1 MEKLNNKD
9 IEFECMGAN
18 YKDPKDYFFSYE
30 NKDFSYKGELKNY
43 NYANLL
49 KQKQANIYKFME
61 LASYYVD
68 ADDIFSGLIKR
79 VLTPFSMT
87 SGYTLSGGERIIKKY
102 KDFHAATGFKDVLR
116 CIFFELYTFGNCY
129 IYIMDDG
136 HLITLPPHRIK
147 ISDLMKKGEPILE
160 FNIMELNNIKSNVV
174 EESFIKT
181 LEKKYEGYPRE
192 IKESLKRNA
201 SAWVQLNPDRTLVVQ
216 ESKPMWEKYAIPFIS
231 TCLKPLAKKELISYY
246 EDTLLN
252 MGAKGFLH
260 VKVGDKDILPA
271 PNGNQLNEVVSIFKR
286 ALNKYPLAV
295 TNWLTDAKFITMEQE
310 DLFDNSK
317 YSEVN
322 KQILSAGGISTVI
335 VTGDSSNDSF
345 ASVNMSIETAA
356 KRIGQNQDNVA
367 EAINKYHYRLNN
379 LWNGVIKNIPEFKFN
394 NLNLTNSNE
403 LKSEAFTLWQSGSL
417 SRKTMLEKHDYNYD
431 QEKERKEKEKDDEK
445 VFTIPVNP
453 HTSSGDNNNDDSTGR
468 PTKNTKDLKRDK
480 NQSDTGKQPKPSNK

>member
-1 MEKLNNKD
+1 
-9 IEFECMGAN
+9 MGAN
-18 YKDPKDYFFSYE
+18 YKDPKEYYFSYE
-30 NKDFSYKGELKNY
+30 NKDFTYKGELKNY
-43 NYANLL
+43 NYTNLL

-68 ADDIFSGLIKR
+68 ADDIFSGIIKR

-87 SGYTLSGGERIIKKY
+87 SGYMLNGGDRIVKKY
-102 KDFHAATGFKDVLR
+102 KDFHNETGFRDVLR
-116 CIFFELYTFGNCY
+116 CVFFELYTFGNCY

-136 HLITLPPHRIK
+136 HLITLPPHRIR
-147 ISDLMKKGEPILE
+147 ISDLMQKGEPILE
-160 FNIMELNNIKSNVV
+160 FNIMELNNITSNIVD
-174 EESFIKT
+174 EEFVKT

-192 IKESLKRNA
+192 IRDSVSGGT
-201 SAWVQLNPDRTLVVQ
+201 SAPWVQLNPDRTLVIQ

-252 MGAKGFLH
+252 MGSKGFLH
-260 VKVGDKDILPA
+260 VKVGDKDVLPA
-271 PNGNQLNEVVSIFKR
+271 PNTTQLNEVVSIFKR

-345 ASVNMSIETAA
+345 ASVNMSVETAA

-367 EAINKYHYRLNN
+367 EAINKYHFRLNK
-379 LWNGVIKNIPEFKFN
+379 LWGGVVKSVPEFKFAP
-394 NLNLTNSNE
+394 LNLTNNNE
-403 LKSEAFTLWQSGSL
+403 LKEESFALWQSGCL
-417 SRKTMLEKHDYNYD
+417 SRQTMLEKHEYNYD

-445 VFTIPVNP
+445 IFTIPINP
-453 HTSSGDNNNDDSTGR
+453 FTTSGDGSNDNNNGR
-468 PTKNTKDLKRDK
+468 PAKNTKNLKRDK